1 MKNLTLQ
8 FYLLLSLFLVLF
20 GVGITTKDIIKTN
33 LLAGISLLLFLGA
46 MRSLSRNSMKRGR
59 DV

>member
-46 MRSLSRNSMKRGR
+46 IRSLSRNSMKRGR